1 MTTFLHV
8 LADLL
13 IFVMIVINDQ
23 RIKELEQRLDNLN
36 ERHSRLARRVGRPLT

>member
-13 IFVMIVINDQ
+13 IFVMIVIKINGMYV
-23 RIKELEQRLDNLN
+23 IFVN
-36 ERHSRLARRVGRPLT
+36 